1 MPRQEQFLISG
12 LPDVSDPS
20 SRHSQ
25 QLGQSA
31 EEVVPSDLM
40 ASEVLCNVDDDD
52 NTVLHVEDVA
62 TERSHDVVECSQ
74 EEMVGGSVIISS
86 SSRSERRRNL
96 PKNNFNCIVMAIA
109 KVLTIGGS
117 ACYELIYGSSML
129 PGDKAEETPRDSNGW
144 FAK

>member
-25 QLGQSA
+25 QLGQS
-31 EEVVPSDLM
+31 EVVPSDLM
-40 ASEVLCNVDDDD
+40 ASEESILCNVDDDD

-74 EEMVGGSVIISS
+74 EEIVGGSVIISS

-109 KVLTIGGS
+109 KALTIGGS
-117 ACYELIYGSSML
+117 ACYELIYGSRLL
-129 PGDKAEETPRDSNGW
+129 PGD
-144 FAK
+144 

>member
-25 QLGQSA
+25 QLGQS
-31 EEVVPSDLM
+31 EVVPSDLM
-40 ASEVLCNVDDDD
+40 ASEESILCNVDDDD
-52 NTVLHVEDVA
+52 NTVLHVEDVVA

-74 EEMVGGSVIISS
+74 EEIVGGSVIISS

-96 PKNNFNCIVMAIA
+96 PSEAARKMTTIMTQRRLVIV
-109 KVLTIGGS
+109 TI
-117 ACYELIYGSSML
+117 Y
-129 PGDKAEETPRDSNGW
+129 
-144 FAK
+144 